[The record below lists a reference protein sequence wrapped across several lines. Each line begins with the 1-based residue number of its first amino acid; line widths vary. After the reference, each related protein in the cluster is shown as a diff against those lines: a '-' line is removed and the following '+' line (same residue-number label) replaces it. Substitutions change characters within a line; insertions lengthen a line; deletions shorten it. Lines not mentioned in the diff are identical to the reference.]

1 MFDPICHALCLYL
14 VFLFSRQRAA
24 RDQDLAIVLFQVL
37 LENLDIQ
44 HSRFVQEESFLMQH
58 NIRRY
63 KHNFQVCLFLES
75 T

>member
-1 MFDPICHALCLYL
+1 MFASVCWALCLYV

-24 RDQDLAIVLFQVL
+24 RDQDLAMVLFQIL

-63 KHNFQVCLFLES
+63 KHNFQVCLALES